1 MTGREASNLLLHPT
15 YVGPRLSPS
24 DELEPWQLHPG
35 ILIHMADTSD
45 YATARGFERVALLA
59 LLLLTIGAAA
69 LAAREWLQA
78 PPPRDISGAF
88 LVLLLGLLLQ
98 AVAPFLASRRL
109 RLAAAFGT
117 IAALVGFFLAR

>member
-1 MTGREASNLLLHPT
+1 MHRCARSSTAQMKRE
-15 YVGPRLSPS
+15 
-24 DELEPWQLHPG
+24 QLHPS
-35 ILIHMADTSD
+35 IPIHMADTSD

-59 LLLLTIGAAA
+59 LLLLTVGAAV
-69 LAAREWLQA
+69 LAAREWLQS